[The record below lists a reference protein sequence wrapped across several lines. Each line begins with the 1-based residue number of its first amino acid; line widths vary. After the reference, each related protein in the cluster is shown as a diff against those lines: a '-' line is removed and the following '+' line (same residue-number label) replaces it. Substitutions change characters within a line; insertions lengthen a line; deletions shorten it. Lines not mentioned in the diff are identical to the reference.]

1 MSTQDASARVAD
13 SSNIS
18 DTDEAQITSEGPH
31 ETREAHMRLFACVL
45 GSSMFLTCS
54 FGMSQLLVLLGA
66 N

>member
-18 DTDEAQITSEGPH
+18 DTDEAQNTSEGPH
-31 ETREAHMRLFACVL
+31 ETREAQMRLFACVL
-45 GSSMFLTCS
+45 GSSMFLICS